1 MGVEAVLVCLRVFAS
16 VKLLD
21 KIFLFISTV
30 KICDSLPLEVDYT
43 FNLPV
48 RKNFTCNSFDL
59 KCAEVVK

>member
-1 MGVEAVLVCLRVFAS
+1 M
-16 VKLLD
+16 KLLD

-48 RKNFTCNSFDL
+48 RKNFTCNSYDL